1 MASILEADVTVLG
14 GGPGGY
20 VAAIRAAQLGGK
32 IVLVERDRVGGT
44 CLNRGCIP
52 TKVLMTSAEII
63 YMLKKAK
70 DFGITVPQ
78 PSINL
83 LALQKQKEHVVGTL
97 VRGVEALLRHN
108 GVTLLRGFGKLL
120 SCEELEVV
128 GSNGSAIRVKSK
140 KFILAPG
147 SRAPDPR
154 SLGFEGEGVLNT
166 DEALELEDVPRSLL
180 VVGAGPSGLE
190 FACIFRHLGSEVT
203 VVEMMPQILPGE
215 DGEAASL
222 HRQTLEREGTKIYT
236 ETKLK
241 EIRETGNGLSM
252 KAVLMTGDG
261 EKEVE
266 AEIVIVAFGRVANL
280 EGIGL
285 EKAGVKVEKG
295 KITVVNDK
303 METTSPGIYAVG
315 DAIGS
320 LYAHQAYAEGIVA
333 AENAMGKESH
343 MDGKTVP
350 RCVFTIPELAA
361 VGMTEE
367 QARNSGVKIKVG
379 RFPFAYNGRA
389 LTLGKPE
396 GQVKVITE
404 EDTGKILGVHIIGP
418 HATELI
424 AEAALAVKLNC
435 TMDGLAETIHAH
447 PTLSEAFKEAVLDA
461 GGKVLHKI

>member
-1 MASILEADVTVLG
+1 
-14 GGPGGY
+14 
-20 VAAIRAAQLGGK
+20 
-32 IVLVERDRVGGT
+32 
-44 CLNRGCIP
+44 
-52 TKVLMTSAEII
+52 
-63 YMLKKAK
+63 
-70 DFGITVPQ
+70 
-78 PSINL
+78 
-83 LALQKQKEHVVGTL
+83 
-97 VRGVEALLRHN
+97 
-108 GVTLLRGFGKLL
+108 
-120 SCEELEVV
+120 
-128 GSNGSAIRVKSK
+128 
-140 KFILAPG
+140 
-147 SRAPDPR
+147 
-154 SLGFEGEGVLNT
+154 
-166 DEALELEDVPRSLL
+166 
-180 VVGAGPSGLE
+180 
-190 FACIFRHLGSEVT
+190 
-203 VVEMMPQILPGE
+203 
-215 DGEAASL
+215 
-222 HRQTLEREGTKIYT
+222 LEREGTKIYT